1 MASRIVNVSI
11 VKDTHTVCVYRVI
24 VGTTPHT
31 CAHIPP
37 QAEAGQTAE
46 RLSLTIKDFNYY
58 IGHAMI
64 SVSRLQMTMNVPP
77 PRNVKLAPTRRTEM
91 RRVMRDLRNMPPRAP
106 SGYIVDIQR
115 EGGPVP
121 RGTRNAPAPT
131 DPLTSVAL
139 GGECFR

>member
-1 MASRIVNVSI
+1 MNVSTM
-11 VKDTHTVCVYRVI
+11 KDTQDVFRNI
-24 VGTTPHT
+24 VGTTPYT
-31 CAHIPP
+31 CIHIPP

-64 SVSRLQMTMNVPP
+64 SISRLQMTMNVPP
-77 PRNVKLAPTRRTEM
+77 PRSVKLAPTRRTEM